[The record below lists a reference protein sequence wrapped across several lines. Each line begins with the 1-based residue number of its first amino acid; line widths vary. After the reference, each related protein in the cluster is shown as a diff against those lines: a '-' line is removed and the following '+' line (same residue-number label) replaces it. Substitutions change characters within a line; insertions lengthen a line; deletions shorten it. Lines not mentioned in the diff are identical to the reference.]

1 MTDRENLIAFL
12 AIIIALVVLSA
23 LGAFTG
29 KPADLAIMTGL
40 IGVLGTFRPKQPSG
54 TTSTGDVNVNTK
66 EPTT

>member
-12 AIIIALVVLSA
+12 AIIAALVILSA

-40 IGVLGTFRPKQPSG
+40 IGVLGTFRPKSPTANVEKADTVNQGTPS
-54 TTSTGDVNVNTK
+54 
-66 EPTT
+66 